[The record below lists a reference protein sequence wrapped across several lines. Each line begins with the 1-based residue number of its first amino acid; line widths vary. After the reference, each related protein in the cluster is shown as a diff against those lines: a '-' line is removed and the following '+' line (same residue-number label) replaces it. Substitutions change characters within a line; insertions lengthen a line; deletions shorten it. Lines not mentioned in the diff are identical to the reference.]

1 MIITKALETTIDFIN
16 PNDIFSVNVDKFI
29 MEQLT
34 KRYANKCY
42 QSILI
47 TSIKRIFKR
56 SAIRIVDNR
65 IDGAAQCDVSFEVE
79 GIIYIEG
86 EIIPNCKITEIRNK
100 DILMEHEHIAIKLEK
115 TTNINILNSLS
126 VNDVLP
132 IVAHKMRY
140 LPSHKNISMIGSIF
154 MPQPTNNIA
163 YIIDAQLQPN
173 EIEKLKYFMDI
184 IYAEEVSH
192 EQINKYELYDF
203 FKKFLYPYK
212 SHKYDDTAKK
222 LNLTPVNLEFKTLS
236 TLKTPT
242 GKVILYPAEDDKFNR
257 RLYISSG
264 NDFPDAMSIKYTMF
278 QILMHI
284 LTQYILYLQTL
295 RQLTTCYCA
304 EKGPNDMFKKLKFY
318 WSICDSSKKSI

>member
-16 PNDIFSVNVDKFI
+16 PNDIYNVNTDKFI
-29 MEQLT
+29 IEQLT
-34 KRYANKCY
+34 KRYVGKCY

-47 TSIKRIFKR
+47 TTIKRIFKR
-56 SAIRIVDNR
+56 SCIRIVDNR
-65 IDGAAQCDVSFEVE
+65 IDGGAQCDVSFEVE

-115 TTNINILNSLS
+115 TTNANILNSLS
-126 VNDVLP
+126 VNDILP
-132 IVAHKMRY
+132 VVAHKMRY

-154 MPQPTNNIA
+154 IPLPLNNIA
-163 YIIDAQLQPN
+163 YIVDAHLQPA

-184 IYAEEVSH
+184 IYEEEKSH
-192 EQINKYELYDF
+192 DSVKNYELYEF

-212 SHKYDDTAKK
+212 DNKNDHIIKK
-222 LNLTPVNLEFKTLS
+222 LSLTPVELEFKTLS
-236 TLKTPT
+236 TLKIPI
-242 GKVILYPAEDDKFNR
+242 GKTILYPNEDDKYKR
-257 RLYISSG
+257 RLFIS
-264 NDFPDAMSIKYTMF
+264 NTHDLPDTMSVKYTMF

-295 RQLTTCYCA
+295 RQLTTCYCS

-318 WSICDSSKKSI
+318 WSICDSLKKSI